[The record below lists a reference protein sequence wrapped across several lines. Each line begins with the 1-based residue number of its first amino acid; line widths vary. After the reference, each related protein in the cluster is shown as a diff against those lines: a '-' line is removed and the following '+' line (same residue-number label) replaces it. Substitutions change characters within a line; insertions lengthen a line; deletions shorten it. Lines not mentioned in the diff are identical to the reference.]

1 MENTMDNWTEIAI
14 TVSTADI
21 DNAGNIAN
29 MVVPYGIYIE
39 DYSALEEETLK
50 IAHIDLIE
58 QSLLEKD
65 RTKGIIHVYVNPQ
78 ENPLETVSFIKERL
92 KSENISFEITIA
104 DCKTEDWVNNWK
116 QYFHPMLIGKKLL
129 IRPTWEDEYDP
140 QGRTVLHIEPG
151 LAFGTGS
158 HPTTKLCLET
168 LENYINENSTVL
180 DIGCGSGILSIASLL
195 LGAKSAFGVDIDKL
209 AVKTALENA
218 KENGF
223 EPPVFKAVNG
233 NLSDKVTG
241 KYNVIV
247 ANIVADIIM
256 DFNKEVGHFLDKDGV
271 YITGGIIN
279 SRKDEVIYSFE
290 QNGFEIIENFEEKG
304 WNVFVCKA
312 K

>member
-39 DYSALEEETLK
+39 DYSALEEETLE

-65 RTKGIIHVYVNPQ
+65 RKKGIIHVYVNPQ
-78 ENPLETVSFIKERL
+78 ENPLEAVSFIKERL
-92 KSENISFEITIA
+92 ESENISFEITIA

-116 QYFHPMLIGKKLL
+116 QYFHPMPIGKKLL

>member
-39 DYSALEEETLK
+39 DYSALEEETLE

-65 RTKGIIHVYVNPQ
+65 RTKGIIHVYVNPH
-78 ENPLETVSFIKERL
+78 ENPLEAVSFIKERL
-92 KSENISFEITIA
+92 ESEKISFEITIA

-116 QYFHPMLIGKKLL
+116 QYFHPMPIGKKLL

-168 LENYINENSTVL
+168 LENYISENSTVL

-290 QNGFEIIENFEEKG
+290 QNGFKIIENFEEKG

>member
-39 DYSALEEETLK
+39 DYSALEEETLE

-78 ENPLETVSFIKERL
+78 ENPLEAVSFIKERL
-92 KSENISFEITIA
+92 ESENISFEITIA

-116 QYFHPMLIGKKLL
+116 QYFHPMPIGKKLL